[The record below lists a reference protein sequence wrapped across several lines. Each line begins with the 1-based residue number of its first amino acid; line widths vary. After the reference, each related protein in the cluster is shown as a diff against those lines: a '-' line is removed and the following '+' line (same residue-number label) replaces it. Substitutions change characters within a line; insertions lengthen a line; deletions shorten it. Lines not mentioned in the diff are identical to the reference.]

1 MKVKLPLFICLIMGI
16 MGMVAYYVPHKTVQ
30 NIDNEWRNTALRII
44 FAFSLVL
51 GVGSIIRHHLE
62 KIKRRREFWEYSYV
76 TLISLFLTAFIGLF
90 GGIDGKGL
98 IKMQI
103 GSFSFDI
110 QTIYVNMAI
119 PLGAMMF
126 SLLAYFMASAAFRA
140 FRARNF
146 EAILLLI
153 AAFIVMLAS
162 VPPIAR
168 LIPKLSYISEWILDV
183 PNTAAKRGMLF
194 GITLGVLSTSLKI
207 LLGIERGWLGG
218 K

>member
-16 MGMVAYYVPHKTVQ
+16 MGMIAYYVPHKIVQ
-30 NIDNEWRNTALRII
+30 NFDNEWRNTALRII

-62 KIKRRREFWEYSYV
+62 KIKRKREFWEYSYV

-98 IKMQI
+98 IKMQV
-103 GSFSFDI
+103 GNFNFDI

-119 PLGAMMF
+119 PLGATMF

-146 EAILLLI
+146 EAVLLLV